1 MSILLFIVI
10 LVALIVV
17 HELGHFFAAKWAKM
31 KVEEFGIGYPPR
43 ALTLAQKNG
52 TDYTLNWL
60 PFGGFVKIKGE
71 DGETEEAG
79 GRRQEAGAQDSFVGK
94 PHWKQA
100 LVIAAG
106 IIMNLLFAWV
116 ILSATLFLGMPRA
129 LTDAEALAA
138 NDVSLAVSGV
148 LPGSP
153 AEVAGLQAGDR
164 ILAASAGTDRF
175 ASVSSEAFT
184 EFIAARPGETIA
196 LEVSRGGETLALAAI
211 PETGTIESDPRRAAL
226 GVGVAPVGTLS
237 IPLWRAPIEGALL
250 TASLTQRIA
259 VGLAAFFGS
268 VFTLSADLAQ
278 ISGPVGIA
286 GAVGEASADGFV
298 ALLMLTAVISI
309 NLALINL
316 LPVPALDGGRLLFI
330 IIEWI
335 TGKRIPEGVAGTVNG
350 IGFAFLILLMVAV
363 TASDIWKLVA

>member
-79 GRRQEAGAQDSFVGK
+79 AQDSFVGK

-129 LTDAEALAA
+129 LTDAEALMAPDA
-138 NDVSLAVSGV
+138 SLVISGV
-148 LPGSP
+148 VSGSP
-153 AEVAGLQAGDR
+153 AEDAGLQPGDR
-164 ILAASAGTDRF
+164 ILSASAEAERFENAASETFTAFVAASAG
-175 ASVSSEAFT
+175 
-184 EFIAARPGETIA
+184 ETLA
-196 LEVSRGGETLALAAI
+196 LEVSRNGETHMFSVVPAAGI
-211 PETGTIESDPRRAAL
+211 IEHDPERYAL
-226 GVGVAPVGTLS
+226 GVAVAPVGILPVPWWQA
-237 IPLWRAPIEGALL
+237 PLEGAAL